1 MSFYIDQ
8 NLVSVLH
15 RPDDIQN
22 RKFCSKLINVSVMP
36 GTSHQ
41 RNRKLKCG
49 AQSCSKL
56 TGLFQKSRPDDQCST
71 NKSFDDVGRKNML
84 EVSDE
89 QK

>member
-1 MSFYIDQ
+1 
-8 NLVSVLH
+8 
-15 RPDDIQN
+15 
-22 RKFCSKLINVSVMP
+22 MP

-56 TGLFQKSRPDDQCST
+56 TGQFQKSRPDDQCST

>member
-1 MSFYIDQ
+1 
-8 NLVSVLH
+8 
-15 RPDDIQN
+15 
-22 RKFCSKLINVSVMP
+22 MP

-56 TGLFQKSRPDDQCST
+56 TGQFQKSRPDDQCST
-71 NKSFDDVGRKNML
+71 NKSFDDVRRKNML